1 MQAPDKT
8 KRRATRLRAEM
19 SLPEV
24 LLWKRLKSRQLG
36 GLQFRRQHPVGP
48 YVLDFYCEAARLCV
62 EVDGAAYHADEQL
75 EFDVARDEV
84 LRTYGVRT
92 LRLSARC
99 VLKEM
104 DFALAAVAEAARER

>member
-1 MQAPDKT
+1 MQAPDRT
-8 KRRATRLRAEM
+8 KHRATRLRAEM

-24 LLWKRLKSRQLG
+24 LLWKRLKGSQVG

-48 YVLDFYCEAARLCV
+48 YVLDFYCATASLCV

-75 EFDVARDEV
+75 EFDEARDAV
-84 LRTYGVRT
+84 LQGYGIRT

-104 DFALAAVAEAARER
+104 DFALVAIAEAARGR